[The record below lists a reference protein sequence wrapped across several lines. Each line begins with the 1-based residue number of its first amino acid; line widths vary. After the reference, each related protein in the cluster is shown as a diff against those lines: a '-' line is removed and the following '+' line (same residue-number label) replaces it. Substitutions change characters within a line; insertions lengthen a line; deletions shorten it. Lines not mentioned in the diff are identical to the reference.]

1 MTMSSQSH
9 LHAHVVFTRIRRWSI
24 FCFGNFVIRN
34 GNWHNRKTPFPRS
47 PSTQSMH
54 TPQHTHSH
62 ISLAKSYCSVIK
74 KTKLGFNDIVTQN
87 EISKSITPLNNF
99 DPGGMKGSTGLVCRK
114 CQTALCSYYWRNARM
129 EKEIYKSSIFHL
141 AFFLPVGPIP
151 FSRPFI
157 ESQSTI
163 HDMVVIKYH
172 TDSTTLVDLR
182 IVQCN
187 LHQRTT
193 ASKTSAPAWRYCPTN
208 SKLV

>member
-129 EKEIYKSSIFHL
+129 EKEIYKSSIFQL
-141 AFFLPVGPIP
+141 AFFFAGRSHSIFPPVHRVSINH
-151 FSRPFI
+151 SRYGGDKVPHRQYYLGWF
-157 ESQSTI
+157 
-163 HDMVVIKYH
+163 
-172 TDSTTLVDLR
+172 TDS
-182 IVQCN
+182 
-187 LHQRTT
+187 
-193 ASKTSAPAWRYCPTN
+193 SM
-208 SKLV
+208 